1 MTTPSAHLSQ
11 NNFFRSTNGF
21 SSNAGGSQ
29 YGGSQIPPDK
39 TYVTSNQVFYQ
50 DYKIKHNERPQTCK
64 PKYEVVRTGGF
75 PAHFKSYQQKEYV
88 QRKYKHPA
96 VDMIPFP

>member
-11 NNFFRSTNGF
+11 NNFFWSTNGF

-29 YGGSQIPPDK
+29 YGGTQVPDK